1 MYKLLS
7 EYDEKM
13 TFSKKSISD
22 ELCSCLKNLLEDE
35 YKKEALELLNNQ
47 KFQNYLKSSIL
58 VLVHNDLHR
67 SNILIDNSK
76 INIIDFETLGL
87 YPKELQL
94 ATYICSCY
102 LLENPNFNINNILN
116 IWNEDVER
124 DIIIDLIKYRLLY
137 GMSFFDS
144 LIKSGNYEESD
155 LFIRNKYI
163 RAIRRVKK

>member
-1 MYKLLS
+1 M
-7 EYDEKM
+7 
-13 TFSKKSISD
+13 
-22 ELCSCLKNLLEDE
+22 
-35 YKKEALELLNNQ
+35 
-47 KFQNYLKSSIL
+47 
-58 VLVHNDLHR
+58 
-67 SNILIDNSK
+67 
-76 INIIDFETLGL
+76 
-87 YPKELQL
+87 